1 MSSWTTF
8 AVKALKVAPLP
19 EETAAQKIV
28 PREELWAIARAART
42 FLRRASAGSV
52 TSDAYRMASD
62 ELERALQRP
71 PVEVWK

>member
-8 AVKALKVAPLP
+8 AVKPLRVAPLP

-52 TSDAYRMASD
+52 TSDSFRVAAD

-71 PVEVWK
+71 PAAVWK